1 MHVTVNKGEILVHRV
16 GARQYLQLQKLI
28 PRLKY
33 NKLDKICTTK
43 YDRTILST
51 LEKYG
56 CAIPEYARWGVSLQ
70 VYMDKK
76 YLESRVPKQIA
87 KGLFPYQVEGVRKL
101 MAGFGLLA
109 DVMGLG
115 KTITAIGFLKYEHKR
130 RSIVICPAFLKEK
143 WAYEI
148 RKWSDFPV
156 TTVYGTQSIDYTRRG
171 VYVINYDILQYHQHS
186 IQKRRIDV
194 AIADEFHLCKND
206 GANRTRAVRLVA
218 KNSTRFI
225 ALTGTP
231 ILNNAID
238 LYPALNLIDPFQFYS
253 RTLFEQEYAVKRDK
267 RVVGTKNHDQLYSL
281 LQKSIM
287 IRRTYE
293 EVRKQFGYKT
303 QVVQELIPIRLVSY
317 EEYDKADR
325 DINGYLYNTTG
336 KVYGES
342 AIMQKP
348 RVLKEIIY
356 ENKKGH
362 IFDWLNNFLL
372 EGEKITLFFTRTKH
386 LKEFAERYSAQT
398 IFGETP
404 TNKRLDI
411 VNDFNVNNQLVL
423 CCNIKAAG
431 VGLDIVG
438 CHNVGFIDL
447 DDVWENMNQA
457 IKRFDRIGQVAPT
470 VNVYYFLGLQ
480 TIEDSGIIKKLD
492 NKHETAKKVIDGR
505 ELRRHERLKR
515 R

>member
-1 MHVTVNKGEILVHRV
+1 MHITVDRGEIIVHRV
-16 GARQYLQLQKLI
+16 SGRQYLQLQKSI
-28 PRLKY
+28 PKLRY
-33 NKLDKICTTK
+33 NKMQRTCTIK
-43 YDRTILST
+43 YDRFILST
-51 LEKYG
+51 LKEYG
-56 CAIPEYARWGVSLQ
+56 CVIPEYAQWGVSLQ

-76 YLESRVPKQIA
+76 YLESKVPNSIA

-115 KTITAIGFLKYEHKR
+115 KTITAIGFLKHQHKR
-130 RSIVICPAFLKEK
+130 RSVVICPAFLKEK

-148 RKWSDFPV
+148 RKWSRLHV

-171 VYVINYDILQYHQHS
+171 VYVINYDILQYHQDNL
-186 IQKRRIDV
+186 QKRRIDV
-194 AIADEFHLCKND
+194 TIADEFHMCKND

-231 ILNNAID
+231 ILNNAVD

-303 QVVQELIPIRLVSY
+303 QVVQELIPLKLLSY

-325 DINGYLYNTTG
+325 DIYSYLYSTTG

-356 ENKKGH
+356 ENKKGQ

-372 EGEKITLFFTRTKH
+372 EEEKITLFFTRTKH
-386 LKEFAERYSAQT
+386 LKEFAERYNAQT

-411 VNDFNVNNQLVL
+411 VNDFNTNNQLVL

-438 CHNVGFIDL
+438 CHNVGFVDL

-457 IKRFDRIGQVAPT
+457 IKRFDRIGQTAPT
-470 VNVYYFLGLQ
+470 VNVFYFLGLQ
-480 TIEDSGIIKKLD
+480 TIEDGGIIRKLD
-492 NKHETAKKVIDGR
+492 NKHETAKRVIDGR
-505 ELRRHERLKR
+505 ELKGYERLKR
-515 R
+515 